1 MVRYVMS
8 MVRFVMLNVYGTL
21 CFYCVMLLCYAMLH
35 YVMLCF
41 VKVTQFSEAVTGYK
55 ATMETMVDH
64 CLDKMDQFDRHI
76 TSLSR
81 CEEILM
87 TVRQKIKDTAASFVQ
102 EIERRE
108 HQLLTELDNMYGSD
122 CIEYIDRKQDISS
135 QVENIRSTCKL
146 AKTILGGKDIELLL
160 MRKDVQEKLASLDT
174 VELKQLPKTVSK
186 IVEFVTGEV
195 NFGYLMDHERPLL
208 TTMTMRKKVSE
219 KPPALG
225 SKQKGIAKANNK
237 EGGRLKSSSRSDTS
251 SDDSESSDSDS
262 SSENSSEGT
271 PSGSKGHRGATVERS
286 TMTDA
291 VVLADKAVNTKA
303 RSMLNSSSGGSGG
316 GRRSSVEQHGE
327 EWNDQGS
334 ADRKNRKREKMG
346 SGQPAIIEI
355 EQQLQVRGVVAD
367 ASNQAQG

>member
-1 MVRYVMS
+1 MLSYV
-8 MVRFVMLNVYGTL
+8 T
-21 CFYCVMLLCYAMLH
+21 LCYA
-35 YVMLCF
+35 
-41 VKVTQFSEAVTGYK
+41 KVTQFSEAVTGYK

-64 CLDKMDQFDRHI
+64 CLDKMVQFDRHI
-76 TSLSR
+76 TSLAR

-102 EIERRE
+102 EVERRE

-122 CIEYIDRKQDISS
+122 CIEYIDRKQDLSN

-160 MRKDVQEKLASLDT
+160 MRKDVQDQLGSLDT
-174 VELKQLPKTVSK
+174 VELKKLPKTVSK

-195 NFGYLMDHERPLL
+195 NFGYLMDHDRPLL
-208 TTMTMRKKVSE
+208 ATMTMRKKAADGASG
-219 KPPALG
+219 PGL
-225 SKQKGIAKANNK
+225 KQQGVARADNK
-237 EGGRLKSSSRSDTS
+237 NGGKVKSSSRSDTS
-251 SDDSESSDSDS
+251 SDDSDSSDDS
-262 SSENSSEGT
+262 SSESSSEGT
-271 PSGSKGHRGATVERS
+271 PSGSNGFSGSKGVRRGATVERS

-316 GRRSSVEQHGE
+316 GRRSSAEQHGE

-334 ADRKNRKREKMG
+334 ADRRNRRREKIG
-346 SGQPAIIEI
+346 TGQQPAIIEI
-355 EQQLQVRGVVAD
+355 EQQQHLQVRGVILD
-367 ASNQAQG
+367 GNNQAQG